1 MKKISLILGILFLAA
16 LSSTQAVYA
25 DDALSADTLSVLK
38 RVSEKQDRILQ
49 ALEELKSE
57 LQIVK
62 IRVSSQ

>member
-1 MKKISLILGILFLAA
+1 MKKISLILGILFLSA
-16 LSSTQAVYA
+16 LSSAQALYA